1 MLSKSKILLVAVATL
16 SVLMSHVSA
25 YAGPAQ
31 ASTAV
36 NVRSGPGTKYQV
48 VDTLHAGE
56 VVDATECNQYR
67 WCYVKHDGADGWVSG
82 KFLTAVRQNNGGTQG
97 KNCKFTFK
105 LDQNGPVFS
114 SECDEPSDFSSNG
127 NNTGNGNDVF
137 DDQDDIVTFNPQQN
151 GAEATVCLYTGINY
165 TGAEICEGISIHNN
179 LRGMND
185 VFASVKVYNGAAV
198 KLCTGPSFTGEC
210 KTYAQDRARLH
221 TSVYKSASSMQI
233 FAQFQT
239 TVAKPQLP
247 NESHLIANYLQG
259 QAVLRQTQRLDL
271 DTGLVGRTGADLQ
284 YLRAGNGRLYLR
296 TLNGAAM
303 AIGRRNERGFIGCNA
318 ARYNSQQVSTG
329 QMPVGSFICVQ
340 TNEGRKAQF
349 RVNQITD
356 QAINIGFETYK

>member
-1 MLSKSKILLVAVATL
+1 MLSKSKILWVAVATL
-16 SVLMSHVSA
+16 GMLMSHGSA
-25 YAGPAQ
+25 FAGPAQ
-31 ASTAV
+31 AKSAL

-48 VDTLHAGE
+48 VDTLRAGE

-67 WCYVKHDGADGWVSG
+67 WCYVKHDGSDGWVSG
-82 KFLTAVRQNNGGTQG
+82 KYLTAVRPNNGATQG

-105 LDQNGPVFS
+105 LDNNGPSFT
-114 SECDEPSDFSSNG
+114 SECDEVVEPDMI
-127 NNTGNGNDVF
+127 DEYV
-137 DDQDDIVTFNPQQN
+137 DDKDDIVVFNPRRN
-151 GAEATVCLYTGINY
+151 NRAATVCLYTGINF
-165 TGAEICEGISIHNN
+165 TGAEICEGVSIHNN

-185 VFASVKVYNGAAV
+185 VFASVKIYNGAAV

-233 FAQFQT
+233 FTQFE
-239 TVAKPQLP
+239 TVEAKPRLP
-247 NESHLIANYLQG
+247 NENRLIANRLEG

-271 DTGLVGRTGADLQ
+271 DTGLVGRNGADLQ
-284 YLRAGNGRLYLR
+284 YARAGNGRLYLR

-303 AIGRRNERGFIGCNA
+303 AIGRRNDRGFIGCNT

-329 QMPVGSFICVQ
+329 QMPVGSFICVR
-340 TNEGRKAQF
+340 TSEGRKAQF

-356 QAINIGFETYK
+356 RAINIGFETYK